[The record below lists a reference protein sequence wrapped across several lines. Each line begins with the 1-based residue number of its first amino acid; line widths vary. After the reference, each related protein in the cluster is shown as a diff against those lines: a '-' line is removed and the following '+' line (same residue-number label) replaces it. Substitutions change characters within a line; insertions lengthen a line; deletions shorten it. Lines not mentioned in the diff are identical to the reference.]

1 MLCIDTSKM
10 TAEELE
16 ELATVVKA
24 EQDTRKAQESASE
37 STYRGW
43 SVTTR
48 TQAPCPQC
56 GRDDDA
62 IQAKTLYG
70 SAELARGGDPIGSL
84 VFCRCGG
91 RFNSRTGEP
100 VPGSAAF
107 TY

>member
-16 ELATVVKA
+16 ELAQAVKV
-24 EQDTRKAQESASE
+24 EQDRRKAQKSASE

-48 TQAPCPQC
+48 TQAPCPKC
-56 GRDDDA
+56 GRNDA
-62 IQAKTLYG
+62 VLASKSIYAG
-70 SAELARGGDPIGSL
+70 PELARGGDPIGTAAY
-84 VFCRCGG
+84 CRCRTWYNAG
-91 RFNSRTGEP
+91 TGEYAD
-100 VPGSAAF
+100 VRN

>member
-1 MLCIDTSKM
+1 MDML
-10 TAEELE
+10 TAEELA
-16 ELATVVKA
+16 ELAQAVEVERGKRSKA
-24 EQDTRKAQESASE
+24 AESASE
-37 STYRGW
+37 SSYRGW

-62 IQAKTLYG
+62 ILTKTLYG
-70 SAELARGGDPIGSL
+70 SAELARGGAPIGAL
-84 VFCRCGG
+84 VYCRCGG

-100 VPGSAAF
+100 VAGSAAF